1 MLQLARRIV
10 LSIAAIFA
18 LSIPCVAGTAPA
30 VSPLPL
36 ASSPEAVGFSSA
48 RLQRLDA
55 AMAQP
60 VSDGRVVG
68 LQYLLA
74 RHGRIVATNSYG
86 KMSLASGQPMQR
98 NAIFRIFSM
107 TKPITGVAMMILFE
121 EGKWRLD
128 DPVTKFLPELK
139 DLKVWKGV
147 DAQGKPILEPV
158 KRPPTMRELMS
169 HTAGFGYGLSDQDP
183 VDKMFQDEGVLT
195 SNGLAEMTG
204 KVAGIPLL
212 FQPGEGWSYS
222 VAADL
227 QGAIIERLSGQ
238 TFGQFMHSRIF
249 TPLGMRDTGFVLPA
263 DQASRLAAAYYADSK
278 TGQLLEATT
287 TSDVRQ
293 ISLQRAMRDY
303 SMPPTVESGGSGLVS
318 TTADYARFEQMLA
331 NGGELDGV
339 RILSPASVELMRTNV
354 IPQTVLSSSGARGDP
369 FNEAIGFGL
378 DFQVVNDPRKAGSLV
393 GKDTMSWGGAAG
405 TWFWIDPTNDV
416 IFVGMVQRFGGLDDL
431 AELSQ
436 TLVYQALV
444 DPAK

>member
-1 MLQLARRIV
+1 MRQLAGRIV
-10 LSIAAIFA
+10 LSIAAIFV
-18 LSIPCVAGTAPA
+18 LSIPCVAGTASA

-36 ASSPEAVGFSSA
+36 ASSPEAVGFSSV

-74 RHGRIVATNSYG
+74 RHGRIVATNTYG
-86 KMSLASGQPMQR
+86 KMSLASGQPMQP

-147 DAQGKPILEPV
+147 DAQGKPILEPI

-195 SNGLAEMTG
+195 STGLTEMTG

-222 VAADL
+222 IAADL

-238 TFGQFMHSRIF
+238 TLGVFMQSRIF
-249 TPLGMRDTGFVLPA
+249 APLDMHDTGFVVPA
-263 DQASRLAAAYYADSK
+263 DQSARLAAAYYADSK
-278 TGQLLEATT
+278 TKQLVEATT
-287 TSDVRQ
+287 TSDLRQ
-293 ISLQRAMRDY
+293 IAQQHAMRDY
-303 SMPPTVESGGSGLVS
+303 ARPPTLESGGGGLVS

-354 IPQTVLSSSGARGDP
+354 IPQSVLSSSGARGEG
-369 FNEAIGFGL
+369 FNEAVGFGL
-378 DFQVVNDPRKAGSLV
+378 DFQVVNDPRKAGSMV
-393 GKDTMSWGGAAG
+393 GTGTMSWGGAAG

-416 IFVGMVQRFGGLDDL
+416 IFVGMVQRFGDVDDL
-431 AELSQ
+431 ADLSQ

>member
-1 MLQLARRIV
+1 MLQLTRRIV
-10 LSIAAIFA
+10 LSITGVFV
-18 LSIPCVAGTAPA
+18 LSIACVAGTADA

-55 AMAQP
+55 AMAEP
-60 VSDGRVVG
+60 VSDGRVAG

-74 RHGRIVATNSYG
+74 RHGQIVATNTYG
-86 KMSLASGQPMQR
+86 KMSFASAQPMQR
-98 NAIFRIFSM
+98 DTIFRVFSM

-158 KRPPTMRELMS
+158 KRSPTMRELMS
-169 HTAGFGYGLSDQDP
+169 HTAGFGYGLSDEDP

-195 SNGLAEMTG
+195 SNGLTEMTG

-238 TFGQFMHSRIF
+238 TFGQFLQSRIF
-249 TPLGMRDTGFVLPA
+249 TPLGMRDTGFVMPA

-278 TGQLLEATT
+278 TGRLLEATT
-287 TSDVRQ
+287 SSDLRQ
-293 ISLQRAMRDY
+293 IALQRAMRDY
-303 SMPPTVESGGSGLVS
+303 TRPPTFESGGSGLVS

-354 IPQTVLSSSGARGDP
+354 IPQSVLSSSSQRGD
-369 FNEAIGFGL
+369 FNESVGFGL
-378 DFQVVNDPRKAGSLV
+378 DFQVVNDPRKAGLLV

-431 AELSQ
+431 ADLSQ